1 MATETLAPPKPKS
14 YDDTFFKPISLW
26 LTTTDHK
33 LIGIMYMTTGILSFV
48 IGGVFAL
55 IMRIQ
60 LSQPNETVLSAD
72 TYNQLLSAHG
82 TTMIFF
88 FVTIFMTGI
97 ANYFVPIMIGA
108 RDMAFPRLNL
118 LGFWMIPFS
127 ILVYYAGF
135 FTPQGAL
142 NAGWTAYAPLT
153 EKAYN
158 PGLGVDLWALSLIIW
173 ALSGIMAST
182 NFLTTV
188 VALRTPGMT
197 LRRLPLFVWAQ
208 ISTSILLLA
217 VGAPLAAA
225 LILLEFDRQLGTSFF
240 TTNGRPVLYQH
251 LFWFFGHPEVYIM
264 ILPGFGMISEII
276 PVFARKP
283 IFGYTTMV
291 AALFGIVFL
300 SMAVWAHHMFTVG
313 LNIYVET
320 WFMVMTM
327 LIAVPTGI
335 KFFNWIATAWA
346 GSIDFKLPM
355 KFAFGFM
362 ATFLIGGITGVYLSS
377 VPVDTQLHQ
386 SYYVVAHLHYVLFG
400 GSVMT
405 IFAGIYYWFPKIT
418 GRKLNE
424 TLGEWHFWTVFI
436 GFNATFLVMHTLGL
450 EGMPRRIYTYPGGF
464 GEEGWGATNI
474 FITIASFLVAL
485 SVLLFLLN
493 VIHSWK
499 NGEPA
504 GDDPWGGNTLEW
516 ATTSPPAPYNFD
528 RVPPV
533 RSFMPLRDL
542 RAEQEAAAKRAEAEG
557 LPTSS

>member
-1 MATETLAPPKPKS
+1 MATTLAPPRPKA
-14 YDDTFFKPISLW
+14 YDDSFFKPISLW

-33 LIGIMYMTTGILSFV
+33 LIGIMYMTTGFLSFL
-48 IGGVFAL
+48 IGGIFAL
-55 IMRIQ
+55 IVRMQ
-60 LSQPNETVLSAD
+60 LAQPNLSVVTPE
-72 TYNQLLSAHG
+72 TYNQLISAHG
-82 TTMIFF
+82 VTMIFF

-97 ANYFVPIMIGA
+97 ANYFVPIMVGA

-118 LGFWMIPFS
+118 LGFWMIPVS
-127 ILVYYAGF
+127 ILIYYAGF
-135 FTPQGAL
+135 FTPEGAL
-142 NAGWTAYAPLT
+142 NAGWTGYTPLT
-153 EKAYN
+153 TQPFNK
-158 PGLGVDLWALSLIIW
+158 GLGVDFWALSLIVW
-173 ALSGIMAST
+173 AISGIMAST
-182 NFLTTV
+182 NFLTTI
-188 VALRTPGMT
+188 VALRAPGMRLT
-197 LRRLPLFVWAQ
+197 RLPLFVWAQ
-208 ISTSILLLA
+208 ISTSILLLI

-225 LILLEFDRQLGTSFF
+225 MILLEFDRQFGTNFF
-240 TTNGRPVLYQH
+240 TTQGRPVLYQH

-276 PVFARKP
+276 PVFAKKP

-313 LNIYVET
+313 LNIWVESF
-320 WFMVMTM
+320 FMIMTM
-327 LIAVPTGI
+327 AIAVPTGI
-335 KFFNWIATAWA
+335 KFFNWIATAWK
-346 GSIDFKLPM
+346 GSIEFTLPM

-362 ATFLIGGITGVYLSS
+362 ATFVIGGITGIYLSS

-418 GRKLNE
+418 GRKLSE

-450 EGMPRRIYTYPGGF
+450 EGMPRRIATYPGGF
-464 GEEGWGATNI
+464 GEEGWGATNA
-474 FITIASFLVAL
+474 FITVASFFVAF
-485 SVLLFLLN
+485 SVLIFLINL
-493 VIHSWK
+493 VRSWRS
-499 NGEPA
+499 GEVA
-504 GDDPWGGNTLEW
+504 GDDPWEGNTLEW
-516 ATTSPPAPYNFD
+516 ATTSPPPPYNFD

-542 RAEQEAAAKRAEAEG
+542 RAERQAREAATARSFLPEGEA
-557 LPTSS
+557 